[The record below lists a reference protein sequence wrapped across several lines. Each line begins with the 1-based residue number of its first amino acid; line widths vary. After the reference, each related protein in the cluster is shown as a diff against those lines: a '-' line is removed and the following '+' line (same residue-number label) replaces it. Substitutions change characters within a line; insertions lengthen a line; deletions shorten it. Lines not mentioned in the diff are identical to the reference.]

1 MILLKITNCSE
12 LVASKVGKIVEK
24 LTPDGIDQ
32 TVVEEIV
39 VKQMVQTLS
48 LEGVKGEI
56 TLINGINIENKK
68 LTLDD
73 SFLIGEQSKF

>member
-12 LVASKVGKIVEK
+12 LVASKVGKFVEK

-32 TVVEEIV
+32 TIVEEIV
-39 VKQMVQTLS
+39 VKQMLETLS
-48 LEGVKGEI
+48 SEGLKGEI
-56 TLINGINIENKK
+56 TLIDGINIENKK

-73 SFLIGEQSKF
+73 AFSIGEQSIF